1 MGKLLQVENDL
12 ESRYEFGLQI
22 MHLVMLESRVWHL
35 EERAG
40 LEMNVGVADKRYKKP
55 YNWRRSPKDRV

>member
-1 MGKLLQVENDL
+1 MGKLLQVEND
-12 ESRYEFGLQI
+12 
-22 MHLVMLESRVWHL
+22 LESRVWHL

-55 YNWRRSPKDRV
+55 YDWRRSPKDRV